1 MRGNPFTSMMLER
14 ATMNQRRLALSDQ
27 QMTRV
32 MDAARHLPPR
42 QRGQFLQAV
51 AEQLR
56 GCDHP
61 GDGDLH
67 RVLRAVSTDMEDER
81 LTWVSP

>member
-1 MRGNPFTSMMLER
+1 VKVRGKAKQYGRTNGFLFETF
-14 ATMNQRRLALSDQ
+14 LAPTVRPQIEIIILGMKGSI
-27 QMTRV
+27 T
-32 MDAARHLPPR
+32 
-42 QRGQFLQAV
+42 GG
-51 AEQLR
+51 EIISR

-81 LTWVSP
+81 LTWVSR